1 MTRITAVIL
10 MLTGFIFFSCS
21 NNSTKSKDDPEIS
34 DDTTDIATDENTD
47 ETDDDFSD
55 EVLAESEENDFD
67 TVEPQQLQ
75 TGGIVV
81 YDDGGSTNPE
91 GHTLLG
97 QGGFFGYSVF
107 RLNEEFWAVSAIHES
122 VPPYDFEKATGALYY
137 MGLIKLVPGIQLSY
151 FRKITHPEHKIN
163 VGFGFAVTKA
173 CDINND
179 GYEDLAVS
187 SHLANYGDL
196 YAAGEVVVFYGED
209 GNYGWGDDN
218 SFGSLEKTSISR
230 VSDGLIQKA
239 DSMSQSLV
247 CGDIDGDGF
256 ADVLAGGQNA
266 GPELSGGGSQGMVV
280 FFKGSSDGLE
290 KNESWTLLPE
300 VEEKAQYFGS
310 SMILEDINGDEIQDL
325 IVSGWGLKE
334 TTESDNTGGVY
345 IYHGGT
351 DWQNGP
357 TLKVFGTKGS
367 QFGSVIKLVK
377 IGDQKLLGVIAPNE
391 DKNGTIY
398 FYDPATMTE
407 KFTVKVP
414 STLNM
419 GESGGFSDF
428 DTIRDKDGNF
438 ILVAGGKYFKDGGRI
453 LCAKITSESVEE
465 LVECPWQPETTAGGF
480 GSSVKNVG
488 AIDSA
493 DDRDDLIIG
502 MPEYIHTV
510 TD

>member
-1 MTRITAVIL
+1 MTRITAAIL

-21 NNSTKSKDDPEIS
+21 NNSTKSKDDPDINDE
-34 DDTTDIATDENTD
+34 TTDIATDGNTD

-55 EVLAESEENDFD
+55 EVLTDSEENDSD
-67 TVEPQQLQ
+67 TVEPKQLQ
-75 TGGIVV
+75 TGGIVIFS
-81 YDDGGSTNPE
+81 YMGGSDE
-91 GHTLLG
+91 KTLFSGKTVLG
-97 QGGFFGYSVF
+97 QGGFFGYSIF
-107 RLNEEFWAVSAIHES
+107 NLNEKYWAVGALHES
-122 VPPYDFEKATGALYY
+122 IPPYDFEKATGRMYVFERGHIPENIEDAEFVL
-137 MGLIKLVPGIQLSY
+137 
-151 FRKITHPEHKIN
+151 THPDLLYN
-163 VGFGFAVTKA
+163 AGFSFTSAGT
-173 CDINND
+173 CDINKD
-179 GYEDLAVS
+179 GFDDIVVS
-187 SHLANYGDL
+187 AHLAAYGDA
-196 YAAGEVVVFYGED
+196 YAAGEIVVFYGTED
-209 GNYGWGDDN
+209 GWNEEN
-218 SFGSLEKTSISR
+218 TSISR

-256 ADVLAGGQNA
+256 DDVLAGGQNA
-266 GPELSGGGSQGMVV
+266 GPELDSGGSQGMAA
-280 FFKGSSDGLE
+280 FFKGSADGLG

-334 TTESDNTGGVY
+334 TEESDNTGGVY

-357 TLKVFGTKGS
+357 TQKVFGKKGS

-398 FYDPATMTE
+398 FYDPAAMTE

-419 GESGGFSDF
+419 GDMGSFSDF
-428 DTIRDKDGNF
+428 DTIMDTDGNF

-453 LCAKITSESVEE
+453 LCAGISADSVEE
-465 LVECPWQPETTAGGF
+465 LVECPWQPETTSGGF
-480 GSSVKNVG
+480 GFSVKNVG
-488 AIDSA
+488 NIDSA
-493 DDRDDLIIG
+493 TEEDEIVVG

>member
-1 MTRITAVIL
+1 MTRITAAIL
-10 MLTGFIFFSCS
+10 MLTGLIFFSCS
-21 NNSTKSKDDPEIS
+21 NNRTKSGNDSEIS
-34 DDTTDIATDENTD
+34 DETTDIATDGNTD

-55 EVLAESEENDFD
+55 EVLADSEENDSD
-67 TVEPQQLQ
+67 TVEPKQLQ
-75 TGGIVV
+75 TGGIMMF
-81 YDDGGSTNPE
+81 DNINSNATG
-91 GHTLLG
+91 GHTVLG
-97 QGGFFGYSVF
+97 QGGFFGYSIF
-107 RLNEEFWAVSAIHES
+107 RFNNQYWGVSALHES
-122 VPPYDFEKATGALYY
+122 IPPYDFEKATGVLY
-137 MGLIKLVPGIQLSY
+137 VFSFTQ
-151 FRKITHPEHKIN
+151 KIISWWELDQAQRLTHPDLTLN
-163 VGFGFAVTKA
+163 AGFGFTSAGA

-179 GYEDLAVS
+179 GIDDIVISA
-187 SHLANYGDL
+187 HLAAYGDA
-196 YAAGEVVVFYGED
+196 YAAGEIVVFYGNEI
-209 GNYGWGDDN
+209 GFENPIPWKTGD
-218 SFGSLEKTSISR
+218 SSVSR

-266 GPELSGGGSQGMVV
+266 GPDLTGGGSQGMAA
-280 FFKGSSDGLE
+280 FFKGSANGLE
-290 KNESWTLLPE
+290 ENESWTLLPE

-334 TTESDNTGGVY
+334 SGESDNTGGVY

-357 TLKVFGTKGS
+357 TQKVFGTKGS

-377 IGDQKLLGVIAPNE
+377 VKDETLLGVIAPNTG
-391 DKNGTIY
+391 KNGTIY
-398 FYDPATMTE
+398 FYDPSTMTE
-407 KFTVKVP
+407 KFTITVP

-419 GESGGFSDF
+419 GDMGSFSDF

-438 ILVAGGKYFKDGGRI
+438 ILVAGGKFFKNGGRI
-453 LCAKITSESVEE
+453 LCAKITFESVEK
-465 LVECPWQPETTAGGF
+465 LVECPWQPETTTGGF
-480 GSSVKNVG
+480 GFSVKNIG
-488 AIDSA
+488 NIDASPG
-493 DDRDDLIIG
+493 DELIVG